1 MPSSVYIYIQIY
13 LVYIDLKKSCGPERR
28 VAVSSRPAE
37 QSRLKQ
43 SRDRRAETTSR
54 LREQSRGAEVR

>member
-1 MPSSVYIYIQIY
+1 MYIYSDIPRTS
-13 LVYIDLKKSCGPERR
+13 IDLKKSCGPERR

-43 SRDRRAETTSR
+43 SRDRRAEEQRR
-54 LREQSRGAEVR
+54 LREQSRGPVTLT